1 MDKQS
6 FNDQGG
12 LTGLDH
18 EETKLPTYW
27 STPFTKIC
35 LGMKVGGQTRFLLL
49 EQAAPSLHS
58 LIADGVYRSTSLGR
72 NAWKSLVPGA
82 SLQVNCNKEG
92 FNSRASNN
100 GFSRARIGFLGNNAN
115 DCELPDSRIGFGTEG
130 FPDDSNSCGNAAVY
144 GGDNGD
150 KSIKAM
156 GYIFVQWKTRVLQL
170 KLTDIVFSNFW
181 LIVLRVSST

>member
-1 MDKQS
+1 MIILLFQPTFRYDSTYWTDKQS

-49 EQAAPSLHS
+49 NQTASSLHS
-58 LIADGVYRSTSLGR
+58 LIADGVYRKTSLGR
-72 NAWKSLVPGA
+72 DSWKSLVSDA

-92 FNSRASNN
+92 FNTRSSHNSLSRA
-100 GFSRARIGFLGNNAN
+100 RARIGFVGNNEN
-115 DCELPDSRIGFGTEG
+115 DCVSPNSRIGFGTG
-130 FPDDSNSCGNAAVY
+130 GNPDNSNSCGNAAKHR
-144 GGDNGD
+144 GDNGD

-156 GYIFVQWKTRVLQL
+156 GYIFIQ
-170 KLTDIVFSNFW
+170 
-181 LIVLRVSST
+181 

>member
-1 MDKQS
+1 MIILPFQQTFRYDSTYWTDKQS

-58 LIADGVYRSTSLGR
+58 LIADGVYRKTSLGR
-72 NAWKSLVPGA
+72 NSWKSLVPGA

-92 FNSRASNN
+92 FNSRGPIN
-100 GFSRARIGFLGNNAN
+100 GLSRARARIGFVGNNQD
-115 DCELPDSRIGFGTEG
+115 DCKSPDSRIGFGTEG
-130 FPDDSNSCGNAAVY
+130 LPDDSNSCGNVAKYKA
-144 GGDNGD
+144 DNGN
-150 KSIKAM
+150 KRIKAM
-156 GYIFVQWKTRVLQL
+156 CYIFVQ
-170 KLTDIVFSNFW
+170 
-181 LIVLRVSST
+181 